1 MQWAPR
7 GRPVPPVSVW
17 DEFAAGV
24 RARSDVRVCLSTED
38 FGRIRSAERSRKVVA
53 DLGAPSSTS
62 FAVTRAYHRLM
73 PSHWQER
80 VKSHERRSYD
90 EWLRELLEGDDSHEV
105 HRRLWTSH
113 DVEFMASRWLDVLP
127 PDRFT
132 LVVTDDSDRELL
144 PRTFEQLLG
153 LHPSGLLAPAE
164 STNASLSMNAAEVLR
179 RVDRRVRG
187 ARVARPR
194 LRAAHPGGD
203 GQGAAGRRPERRRRG
218 GSGAARVGP
227 AAGGRAERAPRQT
240 IARLGINVV
249 GDPSCLL
256 LPDEP
261 AADTAGLGPERI
273 SVEAA
278 ALAVSGV
285 VSGALQRQRA
295 LAAQLR
301 NAQQQGRSGSP
312 ALADVGRRA
321 LLGEALGSP
330 DRTLAPR
337 SPYLTESLTSHL
349 TPGVGPS
356 LRGVRFMVFPTVRYP
371 HRPSSEGGRR
381 DLNVKEVHDPTTGGR
396 DRGRSCRRRPRLSAA
411 LARPRD
417 RVRGR

>member
-1 MQWAPR
+1 MTPVETLPEGAVLLHIGPYKTGSTAIQQALFDQRDVLAEHGVLYPGRWRRLFREGHALMQWAPR

-53 DLGAPSSTS
+53 DLGADRLHVI
-62 FAVTRAYHRLM
+62 AVARAYHRLM

-105 HRRLWTSH
+105 HRSFWTSH

-153 LHPSGLLAPAE
+153 LPSGLLTPAE

-179 RVDRRVRG
+179 RVNRAFEERGWPDRDYVRLIQEG
-187 ARVARPR
+187 MVRE
-194 LRAAHPGGD
+194 L
-203 GQGAAGRRPERRRRG
+203 QAAGRSAGDVAVPGLPGWARPLVAERSERR
-218 GSGAARVGP
+218 V
-227 AAGGRAERAPRQT
+227 ET

-321 LLGEALGSP
+321 LLGELWA
-330 DRTLAPR
+330 RQTAR
-337 SPYLTESLTSHL
+337 W
-349 TPGVGPS
+349 
-356 LRGVRFMVFPTVRYP
+356 RR
-371 HRPSSEGGRR
+371 GRR
-381 DLNVKEVHDPTTGGR
+381 T
-396 DRGRSCRRRPRLSAA
+396 
-411 LARPRD
+411 
-417 RVRGR
+417 